1 MPDVPAFRHFYI
13 YVNGHEAL
21 TWNAA
26 TCSLDMDMQ
35 YGHEH
40 GHGHAARIW
49 LCSMD
54 LDSAHAWMHGC
65 RNADEKLSPA

>member
-1 MPDVPAFRHFYI
+1 
-13 YVNGHEAL
+13 
-21 TWNAA
+21 
-26 TCSLDMDMQ
+26 MQ
-35 YGHEH
+35 Y

-65 RNADEKLSPA
+65 RNADEKLSLALLVFRQFILLSPALAFRHHGQSSTAGHGLIR